1 MKPVILL
8 STAYL
13 PPVQYLSKFLS
24 GNVFIENDENYIKQ
38 TYRNRCIIAGPNG
51 LQTLVVPVKRGSFH
65 KTHIRDIEI
74 EQDLPWIN
82 NHLTTLKTAYQ
93 HSPFYEYY
101 IDYFRPA
108 FTKKTHFLLDL
119 NTHLLKIILQLTGLS
134 ARFSFTGKYYN
145 TMTKEEIWD
154 YRETIHPKKIFDDP
168 LFEPVPYHQVF
179 DDRYPFQPNL
189 SIIDLLFNEGSESLS
204 ILRRTRNKSSW

>member
-24 GNVFIENDENYIKQ
+24 GSILIENDENYIKQ

-82 NHLTTLKTAYQ
+82 NHLTTLRTAYQ

-101 IDYFRPA
+101 IDYLRPA
-108 FTKKTHFLLDL
+108 FTEKTRFLLDL
-119 NTHLLKIILQLTGLS
+119 NTHLLEIILQLTGIS
-134 ARFSFTGKYYN
+134 ARFSFTGKYYA
-145 TMTKEEIWD
+145 TVTKGEIWD
-154 YRETIHPKKIFDDP
+154 YRETIHPKKVLDDP

-189 SIIDLLFNEGSESLS
+189 SIIDLLFNEGPESLS
-204 ILRRTRNKSSW
+204 ILRKTKNKSLR